1 MKRFFILAVA
11 LLVTFSVVLAV
22 GAEEDSVAISGTLKG
37 EAEFLPS
44 FANWYSL
51 DLTLTFSGFKA
62 ISQTYFTIAPGVNGT
77 QVFKVEY
84 AWDFLTL
91 GSELDLGL
99 VPPAFQ
105 SLSLY
110 AEANLFDTTIGEGDF
125 APSLTADLDIV
136 MVILPAFSGI
146 ATFDL
151 ETQIGPLAASST
163 TRLDLVPFAFQSQ
176 EFEVEL
182 DFLDMTFGGEGAGTL
197 VGSLG
202 TDITVLPA
210 FSSDLWLKLSLA
222 LGDLTVIS
230 RTEFELVPAGTGTQR
245 FTLTYALDGVTFT
258 SVTTFGLVPYGFTSQ
273 QFRVD
278 VAFDAIT
285 LYGWGILTPA
295 GLDAG
300 IGFRYDFP

>member
-11 LLVTFSVVLAV
+11 LLAMFSVVLAV
-22 GAEEDSVAISGTLKG
+22 GAEENSVTLSGTLKG

-44 FANWYSL
+44 FANWYGL
-51 DLTLTFSGFKA
+51 DLTLTFSGLKV
-62 ISQTYFTIAPGVNGT
+62 ISQTYFTLAPGVTGT

-84 AWDFLTL
+84 AWGFLTL

-110 AEANLFDTTIGEGDF
+110 AEANLLDTTIGEGDF
-125 APSLTADLDIV
+125 APSLTADLDLV
-136 MVILPAFSGI
+136 MVILPAFSGT

-151 ETQIGPLAASST
+151 ETQVGPLAASST
-163 TRLDLVPFAFQSQ
+163 TKLDLVPFAFQSQ

-182 DFLDMTFGGEGAGTL
+182 DFLNATFGKEGAVAL

-210 FSSDLWLKLSLA
+210 FSSDLWLNLSLA
-222 LGDLTVIS
+222 LGDL
-230 RTEFELVPAGTGTQR
+230 
-245 FTLTYALDGVTFT
+245 TFT

-273 QFRVD
+273 QLMVD
-278 VAFDAIT
+278 VAFDALS
-285 LYGWGILTPA
+285 LYGWGTLTSA

-300 IGFRYDFP
+300 IGFWYDFP

>member
-11 LLVTFSVVLAV
+11 LLAMFSVVLAV
-22 GAEEDSVAISGTLKG
+22 GAEEDSVTLSGTLKG

-51 DLTLTFSGFKA
+51 DLTLTFSGLKV
-62 ISQTYFTIAPGVNGT
+62 ISQTHFTLVPGVTGT

-110 AEANLFDTTIGEGDF
+110 AEANLFDTTVGEGDF
-125 APSLTADLDIV
+125 APSLTADLDLV
-136 MVILPAFSGI
+136 MVILPAFSGT

-151 ETQIGPLAASST
+151 ETQVGPLAASST
-163 TRLDLVPFAFQSQ
+163 TNLDLVPVAFQSQ

-182 DFLDMTFGGEGAGTL
+182 DFLDMTFGGEGAVAL

-202 TDITVLPA
+202 TDITALPA
-210 FSSDLWLKLSLA
+210 FSSDLWLKLSL
-222 LGDLTVIS
+222 
-230 RTEFELVPAGTGTQR
+230 
-245 FTLTYALDGVTFT
+245 ALDGVTFT

-278 VAFDAIT
+278 VAFDV
-285 LYGWGILTPA
+285 LSFYGWGTLTSA
-295 GLDAG
+295 GLDAAG

>member
-11 LLVTFSVVLAV
+11 LLAMFSVVLMV
-22 GAEEDSVAISGTLKG
+22 GAQEDSVTISGTLKG

-44 FANWYSL
+44 FANWYGL
-51 DLTLTFSGFKA
+51 DLTLTFSGLKV
-62 ISQTYFTIAPGVNGT
+62 ISQTYFTVAPGVTGT

-136 MVILPAFSGI
+136 MVILPAFSGT

-163 TRLDLVPFAFQSQ
+163 TKLDLVPVAFQSQ

-182 DFLDMTFGGEGAGTL
+182 DFLDATFGEEGAVAL

-202 TDITVLPA
+202 TDIIALPA
-210 FSSDLWLKLSLA
+210 FSSDLWLNLSLA
-222 LGDLTVIS
+222 LGDL
-230 RTEFELVPAGTGTQR
+230 
-245 FTLTYALDGVTFT
+245 TFT

-278 VAFDAIT
+278 VAFDALS
-285 LYGWGILTPA
+285 LYGWGTLTPA

>member
-11 LLVTFSVVLAV
+11 LLAMFSVVLAV
-22 GAEEDSVAISGTLKG
+22 GAEENSVTLSGTLKG

-44 FANWYSL
+44 FANWYGL
-51 DLTLTFSGFKA
+51 DLTLTFSGLKA
-62 ISQTYFTIAPGVNGT
+62 ISQTYFTLAPGVTGT

-84 AWDFLTL
+84 AWGFLTL

-110 AEANLFDTTIGEGDF
+110 AEANLLDTTIGEGDF
-125 APSLTADLDIV
+125 APSLTADLDLV
-136 MVILPAFSGI
+136 MVILPAFSGT

-151 ETQIGPLAASST
+151 ETQVGPLAASST
-163 TRLDLVPFAFQSQ
+163 TKLDLVPFAFQSQ

-182 DFLDMTFGGEGAGTL
+182 DFLDATFGKEGAVAL

-210 FSSDLWLKLSLA
+210 FSSDLWLNLSLA
-222 LGDLTVIS
+222 LGDL
-230 RTEFELVPAGTGTQR
+230 
-245 FTLTYALDGVTFT
+245 TFT

-273 QFRVD
+273 QLMVD
-278 VAFDAIT
+278 VAFDALS
-285 LYGWGILTPA
+285 LYGWGTLTSA

>member
-11 LLVTFSVVLAV
+11 LLAMFSVVLAV
-22 GAEEDSVAISGTLKG
+22 GAEENSVTLSGTLKG

-44 FANWYSL
+44 FANWYGL
-51 DLTLTFSGFKA
+51 DLTLTFSGLKV
-62 ISQTYFTIAPGVNGT
+62 ISQTYFTLAPGVNGT

-84 AWDFLTL
+84 AWGFLTL

-125 APSLTADLDIV
+125 APSLTADLDLV
-136 MVILPAFSGI
+136 MVILPAFSGT

-151 ETQIGPLAASST
+151 ETQVGPLAASST
-163 TRLDLVPFAFQSQ
+163 TKLDLVPFAFQSQ

-182 DFLDMTFGGEGAGTL
+182 DFLDATFGKEGAVAL

-210 FSSDLWLKLSLA
+210 FSSDLWLNLSLA
-222 LGDLTVIS
+222 LGDL
-230 RTEFELVPAGTGTQR
+230 
-245 FTLTYALDGVTFT
+245 TFT

-273 QFRVD
+273 QLMVD
-278 VAFDAIT
+278 VAFDALS
-285 LYGWGILTPA
+285 LYGWGTLTSA

-300 IGFRYDFP
+300 IGFWYDFP

>member
-11 LLVTFSVVLAV
+11 LLAMFSVVLMV
-22 GAEEDSVAISGTLKG
+22 GAQEDSVTISGTLKG

-44 FANWYSL
+44 FANWYGL
-51 DLTLTFSGFKA
+51 DLTLTFSGLKV
-62 ISQTYFTIAPGVNGT
+62 ISQTYFTIAPGVTGT

-110 AEANLFDTTIGEGDF
+110 AEANFFDTTIGEGDF
-125 APSLTADLDIV
+125 APSLTADLDLV
-136 MVILPAFSGI
+136 MVILP
-146 ATFDL
+146 
-151 ETQIGPLAASST
+151 SST
-163 TRLDLVPFAFQSQ
+163 TKLDLVPVAFQSQ

-182 DFLDMTFGGEGAGTL
+182 DFLDMTFGGEGAVAL

-202 TDITVLPA
+202 TDITALPA
-210 FSSDLWLKLSLA
+210 FSSDLWLKLSL
-222 LGDLTVIS
+222 
-230 RTEFELVPAGTGTQR
+230 
-245 FTLTYALDGVTFT
+245 ALDGVTFT

-278 VAFDAIT
+278 VAFDV
-285 LYGWGILTPA
+285 LSFYGWGTLTSA
-295 GLDAG
+295 GLDAAG

>member
-11 LLVTFSVVLAV
+11 LLAMFSVVLAV
-22 GAEEDSVAISGTLKG
+22 GAEENSVTLSGTLKG

-44 FANWYSL
+44 FANWYGL
-51 DLTLTFSGFKA
+51 DLTLTFSGLKV
-62 ISQTYFTIAPGVNGT
+62 ISQTYFTLAPGVTGT

-84 AWDFLTL
+84 AWGFLTL

-110 AEANLFDTTIGEGDF
+110 AEANLLDTTIGEGDF
-125 APSLTADLDIV
+125 APSLTADLDLV
-136 MVILPAFSGI
+136 MVILPAFSGT

-151 ETQIGPLAASST
+151 ETQVGPLAASST
-163 TRLDLVPFAFQSQ
+163 TKLDLVPFAFQSQ

-182 DFLDMTFGGEGAGTL
+182 DFLNATFGKEGAVAL

-210 FSSDLWLKLSLA
+210 FSSDLWLNLSLA
-222 LGDLTVIS
+222 LGDL
-230 RTEFELVPAGTGTQR
+230 
-245 FTLTYALDGVTFT
+245 TFT

-273 QFRVD
+273 QLMVD
-278 VAFDAIT
+278 VAFDALS
-285 LYGWGILTPA
+285 LYGWGTLTSA

>member
-11 LLVTFSVVLAV
+11 LLAMFSVVLTV
-22 GAEEDSVAISGTLKG
+22 GAQEDSVTISGTLKG
-37 EAEFLPS
+37 EAKFLPS
-44 FANWYSL
+44 FANWYGL
-51 DLTLTFSGFKA
+51 DLTLTFSSLKA
-62 ISQTYFTIAPGVNGT
+62 ISQTHFTLAPGVNGT

-110 AEANLFDTTIGEGDF
+110 AKANLFDTTIGEGEF
-125 APSLTADLDIV
+125 APSLTADLDLV
-136 MVILPAFSGI
+136 TVILPAFSGT

-151 ETQIGPLAASST
+151 ETQVGPLAASSNT
-163 TRLDLVPFAFQSQ
+163 KLDLVPFAFQSQ
-176 EFEVEL
+176 EFGVEL
-182 DFLDMTFGGEGAGTL
+182 DFLNATFGEEGAGTL

-202 TDITVLPA
+202 TDITALPA

-222 LGDLTVIS
+222 LGDLTATS
-230 RTEFELVPAGTGTQR
+230 RTEFELVPAEPERSGSPSPIA
-245 FTLTYALDGVTFT
+245 FDSVTFT
-258 SVTTFGLVPYGFTSQ
+258 SETTFGLVPYGFTSQ
-273 QFRVD
+273 RFRGD
-278 VAFDAIT
+278 VAFDALS
-285 LYGWGILTPA
+285 LYGWGTLASA

>member
-1 MKRFFILAVA
+1 MYEEVLFMKRFFILAVA
-11 LLVTFSVVLAV
+11 LLAMFSVVLMV
-22 GAEEDSVAISGTLKG
+22 GAQEDSVTISGTLKG

-44 FANWYSL
+44 FANWYGL
-51 DLTLTFSGFKA
+51 DLTLTFSGLKV
-62 ISQTYFTIAPGVNGT
+62 ISQTYFTIAPGVTGT

-136 MVILPAFSGI
+136 TVILPAFSGT

-163 TRLDLVPFAFQSQ
+163 TKLDLVPVAFQSQ

-182 DFLDMTFGGEGAGTL
+182 DFLDATFGEEGAVAL

-202 TDITVLPA
+202 TDIIALPA
-210 FSSDLWLKLSLA
+210 FSSDLWLNLSLA
-222 LGDLTVIS
+222 LGDL
-230 RTEFELVPAGTGTQR
+230 
-245 FTLTYALDGVTFT
+245 TFT

-278 VAFDAIT
+278 VAFDALS
-285 LYGWGILTPA
+285 LYGWGTLTPA

>member
-11 LLVTFSVVLAV
+11 LLAMFSVALAV
-22 GAEEDSVAISGTLKG
+22 GAEENSVTLSGTLKG

-44 FANWYSL
+44 FANWYGL
-51 DLTLTFSGFKA
+51 DLTLTFSGLKA
-62 ISQTYFTIAPGVNGT
+62 ISQTYFTLAPGVTGT

-84 AWDFLTL
+84 AWGFLTL

-110 AEANLFDTTIGEGDF
+110 AEANLLDTTIGEGDF
-125 APSLTADLDIV
+125 APSLTADLDLV
-136 MVILPAFSGI
+136 MVILPAFSGT

-151 ETQIGPLAASST
+151 ETQVGPLAASST
-163 TRLDLVPFAFQSQ
+163 TKLDLVPFAFQSQ

-182 DFLDMTFGGEGAGTL
+182 DFLDATFGKEGAVAL

-210 FSSDLWLKLSLA
+210 FSSDLWLNLSLA
-222 LGDLTVIS
+222 LGDL
-230 RTEFELVPAGTGTQR
+230 
-245 FTLTYALDGVTFT
+245 TFT

-278 VAFDAIT
+278 VAFDALS
-285 LYGWGILTPA
+285 LYGWGTLTSA

>member
-11 LLVTFSVVLAV
+11 LLAMFSVVLAV
-22 GAEEDSVAISGTLKG
+22 GAEENSVTLSGTLKG

-44 FANWYSL
+44 FANWYGL
-51 DLTLTFSGFKA
+51 DLTLTFSGLKV
-62 ISQTYFTIAPGVNGT
+62 ISQTYFTLAPGVTGT

-84 AWDFLTL
+84 AWGFLTL

-110 AEANLFDTTIGEGDF
+110 AEANLLDTTIGEGDF
-125 APSLTADLDIV
+125 APSLTADLDLV
-136 MVILPAFSGI
+136 MVILPAFSGT

-151 ETQIGPLAASST
+151 ETQVGPLAASST
-163 TRLDLVPFAFQSQ
+163 TKLDLVPFAFQSQ

-182 DFLDMTFGGEGAGTL
+182 DFLDATFGKEGAVAL

-210 FSSDLWLKLSLA
+210 FSSDLWLNLSLA
-222 LGDLTVIS
+222 LGDL
-230 RTEFELVPAGTGTQR
+230 
-245 FTLTYALDGVTFT
+245 TFT

-273 QFRVD
+273 QLMVD
-278 VAFDAIT
+278 VAFDALS
-285 LYGWGILTPA
+285 LYGWGTLTSA

-300 IGFRYDFP
+300 IGFWYDFP

>member
-1 MKRFFILAVA
+1 
-11 LLVTFSVVLAV
+11 
-22 GAEEDSVAISGTLKG
+22 
-37 EAEFLPS
+37 
-44 FANWYSL
+44 
-51 DLTLTFSGFKA
+51 
-62 ISQTYFTIAPGVNGT
+62 
-77 QVFKVEY
+77 
-84 AWDFLTL
+84 
-91 GSELDLGL
+91 
-99 VPPAFQ
+99 
-105 SLSLY
+105 
-110 AEANLFDTTIGEGDF
+110 
-125 APSLTADLDIV
+125 
-136 MVILPAFSGI
+136 

-163 TRLDLVPFAFQSQ
+163 TKLDLVPVAFQSQ

-182 DFLDMTFGGEGAGTL
+182 DFLDATFGGEGAGTL

-202 TDITVLPA
+202 TDITALPA

-222 LGDLTVIS
+222 LGDLTATS

>member
-11 LLVTFSVVLAV
+11 LLAMFSVVLAV
-22 GAEEDSVAISGTLKG
+22 GAEENSVTLSGTLKG

-44 FANWYSL
+44 FANWYGL
-51 DLTLTFSGFKA
+51 DLTLTFSGLKV
-62 ISQTYFTIAPGVNGT
+62 ISQTYFTLAPGVTGT

-84 AWDFLTL
+84 AWGFLTL

-110 AEANLFDTTIGEGDF
+110 AEANLLDTTIGEGDF
-125 APSLTADLDIV
+125 APSLTADLDLV
-136 MVILPAFSGI
+136 MVILPAFSGT

-151 ETQIGPLAASST
+151 ETQVGPLAASST
-163 TRLDLVPFAFQSQ
+163 TKLDLVPFAFQSQ

-182 DFLDMTFGGEGAGTL
+182 DFLDATFGKEGAVAL

-210 FSSDLWLKLSLA
+210 FSSDLWLNLSLA
-222 LGDLTVIS
+222 LGDL
-230 RTEFELVPAGTGTQR
+230 
-245 FTLTYALDGVTFT
+245 TFT

-278 VAFDAIT
+278 VAFDALS
-285 LYGWGILTPA
+285 LYGWGTLTSA

-300 IGFRYDFP
+300 IGFWYDFP

>member
-11 LLVTFSVVLAV
+11 LLAMFSVVLMV
-22 GAEEDSVAISGTLKG
+22 GAQEDSVTISGTLKG

-44 FANWYSL
+44 FANWYGL
-51 DLTLTFSGFKA
+51 DLTLTFSGLKV
-62 ISQTYFTIAPGVNGT
+62 ISQTYFTIAPGVTGT
-77 QVFKVEY
+77 QVFKLEY

-110 AEANLFDTTIGEGDF
+110 AEANFFDTTIGEGNF

-136 MVILPAFSGI
+136 MVILPAFSGT

-163 TRLDLVPFAFQSQ
+163 TKLDLVPVAFQSQ

-182 DFLDMTFGGEGAGTL
+182 DFLDATFGEEGAVAL

-202 TDITVLPA
+202 TDIIALPA
-210 FSSDLWLKLSLA
+210 FSSDLWLNLSLA
-222 LGDLTVIS
+222 LGDL
-230 RTEFELVPAGTGTQR
+230 
-245 FTLTYALDGVTFT
+245 TFT

-278 VAFDAIT
+278 VAFDALS
-285 LYGWGILTPA
+285 LYGWGTLTPA

>member
-11 LLVTFSVVLAV
+11 LLAMFSVVLMV
-22 GAEEDSVAISGTLKG
+22 GAQEDSVTISGTLKG

-44 FANWYSL
+44 FANWYGL
-51 DLTLTFSGFKA
+51 DLTLTFSGLKV
-62 ISQTYFTIAPGVNGT
+62 ISQTYFTIAPGVTGT
-77 QVFKVEY
+77 QVFKLEY

-136 MVILPAFSGI
+136 MVILPAFSGT

-163 TRLDLVPFAFQSQ
+163 TKLDLVPVAFQSQ

-182 DFLDMTFGGEGAGTL
+182 DFLDATFGEEGAVAL

-202 TDITVLPA
+202 TDIIALPA
-210 FSSDLWLKLSLA
+210 FSSDLWLNLSLA
-222 LGDLTVIS
+222 LGDL
-230 RTEFELVPAGTGTQR
+230 
-245 FTLTYALDGVTFT
+245 TFT

-278 VAFDAIT
+278 VAFDALS
-285 LYGWGILTPA
+285 LYGWGTLTPA

>member
-1 MKRFFILAVA
+1 V
-11 LLVTFSVVLAV
+11 
-22 GAEEDSVAISGTLKG
+22 
-37 EAEFLPS
+37 
-44 FANWYSL
+44 
-51 DLTLTFSGFKA
+51 
-62 ISQTYFTIAPGVNGT
+62 ISQTYFTVAPGVTGT

-136 MVILPAFSGI
+136 TVILPAFSGT

-163 TRLDLVPFAFQSQ
+163 TKLDLVPFAFQSQ

-182 DFLDMTFGGEGAGTL
+182 DFLDATFGEEGAVAL

-202 TDITVLPA
+202 TDIIALPA
-210 FSSDLWLKLSLA
+210 FSSDLWLNLSLA
-222 LGDLTVIS
+222 LGDL
-230 RTEFELVPAGTGTQR
+230 
-245 FTLTYALDGVTFT
+245 TFT

-278 VAFDAIT
+278 VAFDALS
-285 LYGWGILTPA
+285 LYGWGTLTPA

>member
-11 LLVTFSVVLAV
+11 LLAMFSVVLAV
-22 GAEEDSVAISGTLKG
+22 GAEENSVTLSGTLKG

-44 FANWYSL
+44 FANWYGL
-51 DLTLTFSGFKA
+51 DLTLTFSGLKV
-62 ISQTYFTIAPGVNGT
+62 ISQTYFTLAPGVTGT

-84 AWDFLTL
+84 AWGFLTL

-110 AEANLFDTTIGEGDF
+110 AEANLLDTTIGEGDF
-125 APSLTADLDIV
+125 APSLTADLDLV
-136 MVILPAFSGI
+136 MVILPAFSGT

-151 ETQIGPLAASST
+151 ETQVGPLAASST
-163 TRLDLVPFAFQSQ
+163 TKLDLVPFAFQSQ

-182 DFLDMTFGGEGAGTL
+182 DFLNATFGKEGAVAL

-210 FSSDLWLKLSLA
+210 FSSDLWLNLSLA
-222 LGDLTVIS
+222 LGDL
-230 RTEFELVPAGTGTQR
+230 
-245 FTLTYALDGVTFT
+245 TFT

-278 VAFDAIT
+278 VAFDALS
-285 LYGWGILTPA
+285 LYGWGTLTSA

-300 IGFRYDFP
+300 IGFWYDFP

>member
-11 LLVTFSVVLAV
+11 LLAMFSVVLAV
-22 GAEEDSVAISGTLKG
+22 GAEENSVTLSGTLKG

-44 FANWYSL
+44 FANWYGL
-51 DLTLTFSGFKA
+51 DLTLTFSGLKV
-62 ISQTYFTIAPGVNGT
+62 ISQTYFTLAPGVNGT

-84 AWDFLTL
+84 AWGFLTL

-110 AEANLFDTTIGEGDF
+110 AEANLLDTTIGEGDF
-125 APSLTADLDIV
+125 APSLTADLDLV
-136 MVILPAFSGI
+136 MVILPAFSGT

-151 ETQIGPLAASST
+151 ETQVGPLAASST
-163 TRLDLVPFAFQSQ
+163 TKLDLVPFAFQSQ

-182 DFLDMTFGGEGAGTL
+182 DFLDATFGKEGAVAL

-210 FSSDLWLKLSLA
+210 FSSDLWLNLSLA
-222 LGDLTVIS
+222 LGDL
-230 RTEFELVPAGTGTQR
+230 
-245 FTLTYALDGVTFT
+245 TFT

-278 VAFDAIT
+278 VAFDALS
-285 LYGWGILTPA
+285 LYGWGTLTSA

>member
-11 LLVTFSVVLAV
+11 LLAMFSVVLAV
-22 GAEEDSVAISGTLKG
+22 GAEENSVTLSGTLKG

-44 FANWYSL
+44 FANWYGL
-51 DLTLTFSGFKA
+51 DLTLTFSGLKA
-62 ISQTYFTIAPGVNGT
+62 ISQTYFTLAPGVTGT

-84 AWDFLTL
+84 AWGFLTL

-110 AEANLFDTTIGEGDF
+110 AEANLLDTTIGEGDF
-125 APSLTADLDIV
+125 APSLTADLDLV
-136 MVILPAFSGI
+136 MVILPAFSGT

-151 ETQIGPLAASST
+151 ETQVGPLAASST
-163 TRLDLVPFAFQSQ
+163 TKLDLVPFAFQSQ

-182 DFLDMTFGGEGAGTL
+182 DFLDATFGKEGAVAL

-210 FSSDLWLKLSLA
+210 FSSDLWLNLSLA
-222 LGDLTVIS
+222 LGDL
-230 RTEFELVPAGTGTQR
+230 
-245 FTLTYALDGVTFT
+245 TFT

-278 VAFDAIT
+278 VAFDALS
-285 LYGWGILTPA
+285 LYGWGTLTSA

-300 IGFRYDFP
+300 IGFRYDFL

>member
-11 LLVTFSVVLAV
+11 LLAMFSVVLTV
-22 GAEEDSVAISGTLKG
+22 GAQEDSVTISGTLKG

-51 DLTLTFSGFKA
+51 DLTLTFSGLKV
-62 ISQTYFTIAPGVNGT
+62 ISQTYFTLAPGVTGT

-84 AWDFLTL
+84 AWGFLTL

-110 AEANLFDTTIGEGDF
+110 AEANLFDTTIGGGDF

-136 MVILPAFSGI
+136 MVILPAFSGT

-151 ETQIGPLAASST
+151 ETQVGPLAASST
-163 TRLDLVPFAFQSQ
+163 TKLDLVPFAFQSQ

-182 DFLDMTFGGEGAGTL
+182 DFLDMAFGEEGAVAF

-202 TDITVLPA
+202 TNITVLPA
-210 FSSDLWLKLSLA
+210 FSSDLWLNLSLA
-222 LGDLTVIS
+222 LGDL
-230 RTEFELVPAGTGTQR
+230 
-245 FTLTYALDGVTFT
+245 TFT

-278 VAFDAIT
+278 VAFDALS
-285 LYGWGILTPA
+285 LYGWGTLTSA

>member
-11 LLVTFSVVLAV
+11 LLAMFSVALAV
-22 GAEEDSVAISGTLKG
+22 GAEENSVTLSGTLKG

-44 FANWYSL
+44 FANWYGL
-51 DLTLTFSGFKA
+51 DLTLTFSGLKV
-62 ISQTYFTIAPGVNGT
+62 ISQTYFTLALGVTGT

-84 AWDFLTL
+84 AWGFLTL

-110 AEANLFDTTIGEGDF
+110 AEANLLDTTIGEGDF
-125 APSLTADLDIV
+125 APSLTADLDLV
-136 MVILPAFSGI
+136 MVILPAFSGT

-151 ETQIGPLAASST
+151 ETQVGPLAASST
-163 TRLDLVPFAFQSQ
+163 TKLDLVPFAFQSQ

-182 DFLDMTFGGEGAGTL
+182 DFLDATFGKEGAVAL

-210 FSSDLWLKLSLA
+210 FSSDLWLNLSLA
-222 LGDLTVIS
+222 LGDL
-230 RTEFELVPAGTGTQR
+230 
-245 FTLTYALDGVTFT
+245 TFT

-278 VAFDAIT
+278 VAFDALS
-285 LYGWGILTPA
+285 LYGWGTLTSA

>member
-11 LLVTFSVVLAV
+11 LLAMFSVVLMV
-22 GAEEDSVAISGTLKG
+22 GAQEDSVTISGTLKG

-44 FANWYSL
+44 FANWYGL
-51 DLTLTFSGFKA
+51 DLTLTFSGLKV
-62 ISQTYFTIAPGVNGT
+62 ISQTYFTLAPGVNGT

-84 AWDFLTL
+84 AWGFLTL

-99 VPPAFQ
+99 IPPAFQ

-110 AEANLFDTTIGEGDF
+110 AEANFFDTTIGEGDF

-136 MVILPAFSGI
+136 MVILPAFSGT

-163 TRLDLVPFAFQSQ
+163 TKLDLVPVAFQSQ

-182 DFLDMTFGGEGAGTL
+182 DFLDATFGEEGAVAL

-202 TDITVLPA
+202 TDIIALPA
-210 FSSDLWLKLSLA
+210 FSSDLWLNLSLA
-222 LGDLTVIS
+222 LGDL
-230 RTEFELVPAGTGTQR
+230 
-245 FTLTYALDGVTFT
+245 TFT

-278 VAFDAIT
+278 VAFDALS
-285 LYGWGILTPA
+285 LYGWGTLTPA

>member
-11 LLVTFSVVLAV
+11 LLAMFSVVLMV
-22 GAEEDSVAISGTLKG
+22 GAQEDSVTISGTLKG

-44 FANWYSL
+44 FANWYGL
-51 DLTLTFSGFKA
+51 DLTLTFSGLKV
-62 ISQTYFTIAPGVNGT
+62 ISQTYFTIAPGVTGT
-77 QVFKVEY
+77 QVFKLEY

-110 AEANLFDTTIGEGDF
+110 AEANFFDTTIGEGDF

-136 MVILPAFSGI
+136 MVILPAFSGT

-163 TRLDLVPFAFQSQ
+163 TKLDLVPVAFQSQ

-182 DFLDMTFGGEGAGTL
+182 DFLDATFGEEGAVAL

-202 TDITVLPA
+202 TDIIALPA
-210 FSSDLWLKLSLA
+210 FSSDLWLNLSLA
-222 LGDLTVIS
+222 LGDL
-230 RTEFELVPAGTGTQR
+230 
-245 FTLTYALDGVTFT
+245 TFT

-278 VAFDAIT
+278 VAFDALS
-285 LYGWGILTPA
+285 LYGWGTLTPA

>member
-11 LLVTFSVVLAV
+11 LLAMFSVVLAV
-22 GAEEDSVAISGTLKG
+22 GAEENSVTLSGTLKG

-44 FANWYSL
+44 FANWYGL
-51 DLTLTFSGFKA
+51 DLTLTFSGLKV
-62 ISQTYFTIAPGVNGT
+62 ISQTYFTLAPGVTGT

-84 AWDFLTL
+84 AWGFLTL

-110 AEANLFDTTIGEGDF
+110 AEANLLDTTIGEGDF
-125 APSLTADLDIV
+125 APSLTADLDLV
-136 MVILPAFSGI
+136 MVILPAFSGT

-151 ETQIGPLAASST
+151 ETQVGPLAASST
-163 TRLDLVPFAFQSQ
+163 TKLDLVPFAFQSQ

-182 DFLDMTFGGEGAGTL
+182 DFLDATFGKEGAVAL

-210 FSSDLWLKLSLA
+210 FSSDLWLNLSLA
-222 LGDLTVIS
+222 LGDL
-230 RTEFELVPAGTGTQR
+230 
-245 FTLTYALDGVTFT
+245 TFT

-278 VAFDAIT
+278 VAFDALS
-285 LYGWGILTPA
+285 LYGWGTLTSA

>member
-11 LLVTFSVVLAV
+11 LLAMFSVVLAV
-22 GAEEDSVAISGTLKG
+22 GAEENSVTLSGTLKG

-44 FANWYSL
+44 FANWYGL
-51 DLTLTFSGFKA
+51 DLTLTFSGLKV
-62 ISQTYFTIAPGVNGT
+62 ISQTYFTLAPGVTGT

-84 AWDFLTL
+84 AWGFLTL

-110 AEANLFDTTIGEGDF
+110 AEANLLDTTIGEGDF
-125 APSLTADLDIV
+125 APSLTADLDLV
-136 MVILPAFSGI
+136 MVILPAFSGT

-151 ETQIGPLAASST
+151 ETQVGPLAASST
-163 TRLDLVPFAFQSQ
+163 TKLDLVPFAFQSQ

-182 DFLDMTFGGEGAGTL
+182 DFLDATFGKEGAVAL

-210 FSSDLWLKLSLA
+210 FSSDLWLNLSLA
-222 LGDLTVIS
+222 LGDL
-230 RTEFELVPAGTGTQR
+230 
-245 FTLTYALDGVTFT
+245 TFT

-278 VAFDAIT
+278 VAFDALS
-285 LYGWGILTPA
+285 LYGWGTLTSA

-300 IGFRYDFP
+300 IGFRYDFL

>member
-11 LLVTFSVVLAV
+11 LLAMFSVVLTV
-22 GAEEDSVAISGTLKG
+22 GAQEDSVTLSGTLKG

-51 DLTLTFSGFKA
+51 DLTLTFSGLKA
-62 ISQTYFTIAPGVNGT
+62 ISQTYFTIAPGVTGT

-84 AWDFLTL
+84 AWGFLTL

-125 APSLTADLDIV
+125 APSLTADLDLV
-136 MVILPAFSGI
+136 MVILPAFSGT

-151 ETQIGPLAASST
+151 ETQVGPLAASST
-163 TRLDLVPFAFQSQ
+163 TNLDLVPVAFQSQ

-182 DFLDMTFGGEGAGTL
+182 DFLDMTFGEEGAVAL

-202 TDITVLPA
+202 TDITALPA
-210 FSSDLWLKLSLA
+210 FSSDLWLKLSL
-222 LGDLTVIS
+222 
-230 RTEFELVPAGTGTQR
+230 
-245 FTLTYALDGVTFT
+245 ALDGVTFT

-278 VAFDAIT
+278 VAFDV
-285 LYGWGILTPA
+285 LSFYGWGTLTSA
-295 GLDAG
+295 GLDAAG

>member
-11 LLVTFSVVLAV
+11 LLAMFSVVLMV
-22 GAEEDSVAISGTLKG
+22 GAQEDSVTISGTLKG

-44 FANWYSL
+44 FANWYGL
-51 DLTLTFSGFKA
+51 DLTLTFSGLKV
-62 ISQTYFTIAPGVNGT
+62 ISQTYFTIAPGVTGT

-110 AEANLFDTTIGEGDF
+110 AEANFFDTTIGEGDF

-136 MVILPAFSGI
+136 TVILPAFSGT

-163 TRLDLVPFAFQSQ
+163 TKLDLVPVAFQSQ

-182 DFLDMTFGGEGAGTL
+182 DFLDATFGEEGAVAL

-202 TDITVLPA
+202 TDIIALPA
-210 FSSDLWLKLSLA
+210 FSSDLWLNLSLA
-222 LGDLTVIS
+222 LGDL
-230 RTEFELVPAGTGTQR
+230 
-245 FTLTYALDGVTFT
+245 TFT

-278 VAFDAIT
+278 VAFDV
-285 LYGWGILTPA
+285 LSFYGWGTLTSA
-295 GLDAG
+295 GLDAAG

>member
-11 LLVTFSVVLAV
+11 LLAMFSVVLTV
-22 GAEEDSVAISGTLKG
+22 GAQEDSVTISGTLKG

-51 DLTLTFSGFKA
+51 DLTLTFSGLKA
-62 ISQTYFTIAPGVNGT
+62 ISQTYFTIAPGVTGT

-84 AWDFLTL
+84 AWGFLTL

-110 AEANLFDTTIGEGDF
+110 AEANLFDTTIGGGDF

-136 MVILPAFSGI
+136 TVILHAFSGT

-151 ETQIGPLAASST
+151 ETQVGPLAASSNT
-163 TRLDLVPFAFQSQ
+163 KLDLVPFAFQSQ
-176 EFEVEL
+176 EFGVEL
-182 DFLDMTFGGEGAGTL
+182 NFLNATFGEEGAVAL

-210 FSSDLWLKLSLA
+210 FSSDLWLKLSL
-222 LGDLTVIS
+222 
-230 RTEFELVPAGTGTQR
+230 
-245 FTLTYALDGVTFT
+245 ALDGVTFT

-278 VAFDAIT
+278 VAFDALS
-285 LYGWGILTPA
+285 LYGWGTLTSA

>member
-11 LLVTFSVVLAV
+11 LLAMFSVVLAV
-22 GAEEDSVAISGTLKG
+22 GAEENSVTLSGTLKG

-44 FANWYSL
+44 FANWYGL
-51 DLTLTFSGFKA
+51 DLTLTFSGLKV
-62 ISQTYFTIAPGVNGT
+62 ISQTYFTLALGVTGT

-84 AWDFLTL
+84 AWGFLTL

-110 AEANLFDTTIGEGDF
+110 AEANLLDTTIGEGDF
-125 APSLTADLDIV
+125 APSLTADLDLV
-136 MVILPAFSGI
+136 MVILPAFSGT

-151 ETQIGPLAASST
+151 ETQVGPLAASST
-163 TRLDLVPFAFQSQ
+163 TKLDLVPFAFQSQ

-182 DFLDMTFGGEGAGTL
+182 DFLDATFGKEGAVAL

-210 FSSDLWLKLSLA
+210 FSSDLWLNLSLA
-222 LGDLTVIS
+222 LGDL
-230 RTEFELVPAGTGTQR
+230 
-245 FTLTYALDGVTFT
+245 TFT

-278 VAFDAIT
+278 VAFDALS
-285 LYGWGILTPA
+285 LYGWGTLTSA